1 MLRILKILSLLLLV
15 FQGYFL
21 IQIIWFKEF
30 NPHETAFMQH
40 EQKRLSELK
49 PPKKINQKWVP
60 YERIST
66 SIKKAVIASEDSKFI
81 NHDGVDWEALEKA
94 AKENAAKGK
103 IKRGGSTITMQLSK
117 NLFLSAEQSYLR
129 KAQEMI
135 ITGMIELILS
145 KKRIL
150 EIYLNVAEWGVGI
163 FGIEAAAQHYFGV
176 SANQLSPSQA
186 AWLAAILP
194 APRRYDVA
202 RNSIYLSNRAEI
214 IEARMSQVLIP
225 K

>member
-1 MLRILKILSLLLLV
+1 
-15 FQGYFL
+15 
-21 IQIIWFKEF
+21 
-30 NPHETAFMQH
+30 
-40 EQKRLSELK
+40 
-49 PPKKINQKWVP
+49 
-60 YERIST
+60 
-66 SIKKAVIASEDSKFI
+66 
-81 NHDGVDWEALEKA
+81 
-94 AKENAAKGK
+94 
-103 IKRGGSTITMQLSK
+103 MQLSK